1 MTNETI
7 KNISRNDLKIR
18 ECQMQILL
26 RLEISVMVPDS
37 LTLPKDPINNNY
49 IKDIKQLLAA
59 IFMNNTE
66 EVSAILD
73 NLIYKNYYSLIPQTV
88 GIIIENFADTH
99 ELSPFNSNSPISKS
113 PQRAQG
119 STSSELTSP
128 SCFDFSSQLDSEEQQ
143 HSSSSAVPVSL
154 ALQERNLNLVADIS
168 IDNLQSLFKEVGYK
182 PPKIKKKKP
191 RTVSKSNHSKST
203 CTTTNNNSINASS
216 SSTNSSHRVKKSKVV
231 TSRNDEIIHSDTT
244 RDGYE
249 DNGVIPESSE
259 IRVHSILPIIEK
271 SKSNSSVA
279 DFFGAVTI
287 PQTSTSTTKKR
298 KLEEAQGGTVLKKQR
313 SYLSSL
319 SGDLST

>member
-1 MTNETI
+1 
-7 KNISRNDLKIR
+7 
-18 ECQMQILL
+18 
-26 RLEISVMVPDS
+26 MVPDS
-37 LTLPKDPINNNY
+37 LTLPKVPINNNY

-99 ELSPFNSNSPISKS
+99 ELSPFNSNSSISKS

-143 HSSSSAVPVSL
+143 HSSSSVVPVSL

-216 SSTNSSHRVKKSKVV
+216 STNSSHWVKKSKVV

-287 PQTSTSTTKKR
+287 PQTSTSTTKKKETR
-298 KLEEAQGGTVLKKQR
+298 GSTGWNCTEKTEKLFVFVER
-313 SYLSSL
+313 
-319 SGDLST
+319 